1 MENNFFIMM
10 YHPTAMAM
18 AMPITHGESENVF
31 FFKTEDHA
39 RDLAENHDA
48 CQAFGYEIFEMG
60 MGN

>member
-10 YHPTAMAM
+10 YHPAAG
-18 AMPITHGESENVF
+18 AMPITYGESENVF

-39 RDLAENHDA
+39 RDLAESHDA

-60 MGN
+60 NGS